1 VISISINIDKI
12 NQKKLAQSKKK
23 SYITYVIMSEIKPFK
38 TLKMIKETHIGLVR
52 MNESKTKL
60 YGVQYMLSKW
70 ERNLGDTLNIDGT
83 KWLVGMIGDT
93 KNDVISALNEI
104 IKKQNSIINKKKYQ
118 QRKEEK
124 FIMNNI
130 LNNVMK
136 ELNL

>member
-1 VISISINIDKI
+1 
-12 NQKKLAQSKKK
+12 
-23 SYITYVIMSEIKPFK
+23 
-38 TLKMIKETHIGLVR
+38 MIKEMNLGLVK
-52 MNESKTKL
+52 MNESKTEL
-60 YGVQYMLSKW
+60 YGVQYYKSKW
-70 ERNLGDTLNIDGT
+70 ERNLGDTLTIDGT

-93 KNDVISALNEI
+93 KNDVISALNVI

>member
-1 VISISINIDKI
+1 
-12 NQKKLAQSKKK
+12 
-23 SYITYVIMSEIKPFK
+23 
-38 TLKMIKETHIGLVR
+38 MIKEMNLGLVK
-52 MNESKTKL
+52 MNESKTEL
-60 YGVQYMLSKW
+60 YGVQYYKSKW
-70 ERNLGDTLNIDGT
+70 ERNLGDTLTIDGE

-93 KNDVISALNEI
+93 KNGVISALNEI
-104 IKKQNSIINKKKYQ
+104 VKKQNSIINKKKYQ

>member
-1 VISISINIDKI
+1 
-12 NQKKLAQSKKK
+12 
-23 SYITYVIMSEIKPFK
+23 
-38 TLKMIKETHIGLVR
+38 MIKETHIGLVK
-52 MNESKTKL
+52 MNESKTEL

-93 KNDVISALNEI
+93 KNDVISALNMI

-118 QRKEEK
+118 QKKEEK

-130 LNNVMK
+130 LYNVMK